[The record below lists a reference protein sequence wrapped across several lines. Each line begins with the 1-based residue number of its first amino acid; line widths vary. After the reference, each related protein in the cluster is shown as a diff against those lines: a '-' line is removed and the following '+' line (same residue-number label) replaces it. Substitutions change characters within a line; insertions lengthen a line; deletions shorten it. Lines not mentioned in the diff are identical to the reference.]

1 MATGDADDPVS
12 LMGSIIEQ
20 QIRSQS
26 AFKKLLLARE
36 SDLPA
41 RRIAHREFREA
52 TTSLLELELEC
63 NRRLRLPRYRSG
75 PLKPWDI
82 ETLARPLVQQTIIEA
97 DVVEALGEGAEA
109 ARLRELA
116 FRLADGQLSPGPRAQ
131 ERRSMAA
138 ILASQ
143 GRFNEA
149 LTLLEDV
156 EQVFVGLRDDVQR
169 SQTALDRSVLL
180 EWLGDHDR
188 ALAAITEAGS
198 RVRSRLTGRATGW
211 RDIAGAVNKEAASI
225 FSGRGRTGESDEAAA
240 LWRISVELDEH
251 EARIRKSFGE
261 YDEAARLF
269 EKVLREA
276 YRSLGA
282 AGPAIEY
289 QLATI
294 DAARGRY
301 EPARDRLARIAPE
314 FDGGPLRPRRA
325 ALRIVQADVQLGVEL
340 PSEALQLVQDGI
352 EDLEKFPDFD
362 LAWKL
367 QWRRGRA
374 LDALGQPDLALDAY
388 AEAAGIVDSLRKSPL
403 GYRLDSKYLASKLP
417 LFESAIG
424 LAEARGAGA
433 ACARLIEL
441 IKARA
446 LSTVLSV
453 PKDGG
458 AARTGL
464 ELEYDRVTRRLDA
477 IEYAGYR
484 EPGTV
489 ALADEHDELLEER
502 VRLAEQIRLRDPRW
516 RALTASAPFDPDALA
531 IRLDERGQAA
541 LTLFVQGDRTVAVLL
556 ADGEVVVA
564 SQPLAPAVRTALE
577 EYGRNLQTAVP
588 DVFAHDFSA
597 GPRHIGADAFVPRAL
612 LVRALE
618 AESLFI
624 APHGNLHLLPWPAL
638 LFDGKRLFE
647 HTAVGVLPNLT
658 CLTSLD
664 GDFPAAPRAALLGAP
679 DYGKLPLLGDLPDA
693 GAELEDLEKLYAGLH
708 RLGAPPITG
717 ADATEDALRRLAER
731 EDAEGDI
738 LHVACHGTLVVEE
751 PMSSG
756 LLLTD
761 SKLDAGELAG
771 LRIHYGEVVLSACST
786 GWRPETVGDVALT
799 GDDVLGLPGALLEAG
814 ARAVV
819 VSIPKADDRATRA
832 FMTRYH
838 ALRASGQS
846 PLRAHRN
853 TQLAL
858 IKDKSLPPYTWVG
871 IVCYAAR

>member
-143 GRFNEA
+143 GRFNDA
-149 LTLLEDV
+149 LTLLSDAT
-156 EQVFVGLRDDVQR
+156 LP
-169 SQTALDRSVLL
+169 LDRIVV
-180 EWLGDHDR
+180 
-188 ALAAITEAGS
+188 ITEQIGENLTPATLETFAMLQFTCRGIPMTRS
-198 RVRSRLTGRATGW
+198 VRLIGIDPQARARIGGFAEHLVLHPGQPTF
-211 RDIAGAVNKEAASI
+211 ELSP
-225 FSGRGRTGESDEAAA
+225 

-269 EKVLREA
+269 TKVLQES

-294 DAARGRY
+294 DAARGRF

-516 RALTASAPFDPDALA
+516 RALTASAPFDPEALA

-708 RLGAPPITG
+708 RLAAPPITG

-846 PLRAHRN
+846 PLRAHRK

-858 IKDKSLPPYTWVG
+858 SKDKSLPPHTWVG
-871 IVCYAAR
+871 IVCYSAR

>member
-41 RRIAHREFREA
+41 RGIAHREFREA

-82 ETLARPLVQQTIIEA
+82 ETLARPLVQQTISEA

-109 ARLRELA
+109 ARRRELA

-211 RDIAGAVNKEAASI
+211 RDISSAVTKEAASI

-261 YDEAARLF
+261 YD
-269 EKVLREA
+269 
-276 YRSLGA
+276 
-282 AGPAIEY
+282 
-289 QLATI
+289 
-294 DAARGRY
+294 
-301 EPARDRLARIAPE
+301 
-314 FDGGPLRPRRA
+314 
-325 ALRIVQADVQLGVEL
+325 
-340 PSEALQLVQDGI
+340 
-352 EDLEKFPDFD
+352 
-362 LAWKL
+362 
-367 QWRRGRA
+367 
-374 LDALGQPDLALDAY
+374 
-388 AEAAGIVDSLRKSPL
+388 EAAGIVDSLRKSPL

-453 PKDGG
+453 PKDGR

-477 IEYAGYR
+477 IEYA
-484 EPGTV
+484 
-489 ALADEHDELLEER
+489 
-502 VRLAEQIRLRDPRW
+502 
-516 RALTASAPFDPDALA
+516 
-531 IRLDERGQAA
+531 
-541 LTLFVQGDRTVAVLL
+541 
-556 ADGEVVVA
+556 
-564 SQPLAPAVRTALE
+564 
-577 EYGRNLQTAVP
+577 
-588 DVFAHDFSA
+588 
-597 GPRHIGADAFVPRAL
+597 
-612 LVRALE
+612 
-618 AESLFI
+618 
-624 APHGNLHLLPWPAL
+624 
-638 LFDGKRLFE
+638 
-647 HTAVGVLPNLT
+647 
-658 CLTSLD
+658 
-664 GDFPAAPRAALLGAP
+664 
-679 DYGKLPLLGDLPDA
+679 
-693 GAELEDLEKLYAGLH
+693 
-708 RLGAPPITG
+708 
-717 ADATEDALRRLAER
+717 
-731 EDAEGDI
+731 
-738 LHVACHGTLVVEE
+738 
-751 PMSSG
+751 
-756 LLLTD
+756 
-761 SKLDAGELAG
+761 
-771 LRIHYGEVVLSACST
+771 
-786 GWRPETVGDVALT
+786 
-799 GDDVLGLPGALLEAG
+799 
-814 ARAVV
+814 
-819 VSIPKADDRATRA
+819 
-832 FMTRYH
+832 
-838 ALRASGQS
+838 
-846 PLRAHRN
+846 
-853 TQLAL
+853 
-858 IKDKSLPPYTWVG
+858 
-871 IVCYAAR
+871 